1 LIRKKATRGLLFRF
15 LISACRYFLAGAEK
29 ERNAPYTRKRHKR
42 ENNSGHKRARAAE
55 EPGNYIKSEKTDTA
69 PVERADYNKQ
79 KCYSIEHLIYLSV
92 FKVKSVSQRSASI
105 LPAEKKII
113 PPKKIKDK
121 IQSYFSCKTK
131 IYVIE

>member
-55 EPGNYIKSEKTDTA
+55 NPRNYIKAEKPYTA
-69 PVERADYNKQ
+69 PVERAHYNKQ
-79 KCYSIEHLIYLSV
+79 KCYSIKHHIYLSV
-92 FKVKSVSQRSASI
+92 FKVTSKSLVSANI
-105 LPAEKKII
+105 LAKQKIFI
-113 PPKKIKDK
+113 PLNFNNIFLAKRKYIW
-121 IQSYFSCKTK
+121 
-131 IYVIE
+131 